1 MGGGGVSIGKRSA
14 AALSWAAI
22 ALLTTVPVWLVST
35 QVPDGARFAQWSI
48 YVFVGAF
55 VNVCV
60 VALFAVATLLALYAA
75 ATLRLTKRTAL
86 VLGLIGAAFLI
97 VLYGPFWFVGAGLIN
112 VYPSVQS
119 TDGEIANSY
128 LLPAGYSGPPIVD
141 AFSILVLM
149 TASMLSVTSVVMTLG
164 FAATALRAERPTQP
178 T

>member
-1 MGGGGVSIGKRSA
+1 MIRKRSA
-14 AALSWAAI
+14 VALGCAAI

-35 QVPDGARFAQWSI
+35 QVPAGVGFAPED
-48 YVFVGAF
+48 VFRGTF

-60 VALFAVATLLALYAA
+60 VALFAA
-75 ATLRLTKRTAL
+75 ATLRRTKRTAL

-97 VLYGPFWFVGAGLIN
+97 VLYVPFWFIGAGLIN

-128 LLPAGYSGPPIVD
+128 LLTAGYSGPPIVD
-141 AFSILVLM
+141 ASSILVFM
-149 TASMLSVTSVVMTLG
+149 TASMLSVISVVMTLG
-164 FAATALRAERPTQP
+164 FAAAALRAERPTQP

>member
-1 MGGGGVSIGKRSA
+1 MRRRRIIRKRSA
-14 AALSWAAI
+14 VALGCSAI

-35 QVPDGARFAQWSI
+35 QVPAGVRFAQWSI
-48 YVFVGAF
+48 YVSLGTF

-60 VALFAVATLLALYAA
+60 VALFAAT
-75 ATLRLTKRTAL
+75 TLRRTKRTAL

-97 VLYGPFWFVGAGLIN
+97 VLYGPFWFIGAGLIN

-128 LLPAGYSGPPIVD
+128 LLTAGYVGPPIVD
-141 AFSILVLM
+141 AFSIAVFM
-149 TASMLSVTSVVMTLG
+149 TASMLSVISVVMTLG
-164 FAATALRAERPTQP
+164 FAAAALRAERPTQP

>member
-1 MGGGGVSIGKRSA
+1 MRRRRMIRKRSA
-14 AALSWAAI
+14 VALGCSAI

-35 QVPDGARFAQWSI
+35 QVPAGVRFAPI
-48 YVFVGAF
+48 YVFLGTF

-60 VALFAVATLLALYAA
+60 VALFAAATLLALFAA
-75 ATLRLTKRTAL
+75 ATLRRTKRTAL

-97 VLYGPFWFVGAGLIN
+97 VLYGPFWFIGAGLIN

-128 LLPAGYSGPPIVD
+128 LLTAGYGGPPIVD
-141 AFSILVLM
+141 AFSIGDFM
-149 TASMLSVTSVVMTLG
+149 TASMLSVISVVMTLG
-164 FAATALRAERPTQP
+164 FAAAALRAERPTQP